1 MQEENLVAHRKA
13 DHLHL
18 ALAQQAGVQ
27 TASCFDQLRFVH
39 HPLAL
44 LSQDEIDLTTQW
56 AGHTHAF
63 PFYINAMTGGSKL
76 TGQYNE
82 QLAIVAR
89 ETGLALAAGS
99 ASAMVKDPTVATS
112 YQVMRRVNPDGF
124 ILANL
129 GAHHSLESA
138 QRVLE
143 AMGANALQIHLNR
156 PQEVVM
162 PEGDRD
168 FSQWLKQIERLVN
181 GLDCSVIIKEVG
193 FGMSQQTLR
202 CLAEVGVK
210 TVDVSGRGGTN
221 FIQIED
227 QRHETPQFQALYQY
241 GQTTAES
248 LLEARVAP
256 VELEILASGGIHQ
269 PVDII
274 KSLAMGARAVGLAGY
289 FLHYLENKGLEA
301 TIEGVRAWQ
310 EQLRQLYLL
319 LGARD
324 WQELQATDLILT
336 GDLRN
341 WAQDRGLPFQDLA
354 RRHH

>member
-1 MQEENLVAHRKA
+1 MT
-13 DHLHL
+13 
-18 ALAQQAGVQ
+18 GVQ
-27 TASCFDQLRFVH
+27 TC
-39 HPLAL
+39 AL
-44 LSQDEIDLTTQW
+44 PIS
-56 AGHTHAF
+56 
-63 PFYINAMTGGSKL
+63 
-76 TGQYNE
+76 
-82 QLAIVAR
+82 
-89 ETGLALAAGS
+89 
-99 ASAMVKDPTVATS
+99 
-112 YQVMRRVNPDGF
+112 
-124 ILANL
+124 
-129 GAHHSLESA
+129 
-138 QRVLE
+138 
-143 AMGANALQIHLNR
+143 
-156 PQEVVM
+156 
-162 PEGDRD
+162 
-168 FSQWLKQIERLVN
+168 
-181 GLDCSVIIKEVG
+181 
-193 FGMSQQTLR
+193 
-202 CLAEVGVK
+202 
-210 TVDVSGRGGTN
+210 VDVSGRGGTN

-301 TIEGVRAWQ
+301 TIEGVRTWQ
-310 EQLRQLYLL
+310 EQLGQLYLL

-324 WQELQATDLILT
+324 WQELQTTDLILT

>member
-112 YQVMRRVNPDGF
+112 YQVMRQVNPDGF

-181 GLDCSVIIKEVG
+181 GLDCPVIIK
-193 FGMSQQTLR
+193 
-202 CLAEVGVK
+202 AEVGVK

-227 QRHETPQFQALYQY
+227 QRHKTPQFQALYQY

-301 TIEGVRAWQ
+301 TIEGVRTWQ
-310 EQLRQLYLL
+310 EQLGQLYLL

-324 WQELQATDLILT
+324 WQELQTTDLILT

>member
-1 MQEENLVAHRKA
+1 M
-13 DHLHL
+13 
-18 ALAQQAGVQ
+18 
-27 TASCFDQLRFVH
+27 
-39 HPLAL
+39 
-44 LSQDEIDLTTQW
+44 
-56 AGHTHAF
+56 
-63 PFYINAMTGGSKL
+63 
-76 TGQYNE
+76 
-82 QLAIVAR
+82 
-89 ETGLALAAGS
+89 
-99 ASAMVKDPTVATS
+99 ATS
-112 YQVMRRVNPDGF
+112 YQVMRQVNPDGF

-143 AMGANALQIHLNR
+143 TMGANALQIHLNR

-181 GLDCSVIIKEVG
+181 GLDCPIIIKEVG

-301 TIEGVRAWQ
+301 TIEGVRTWQ
-310 EQLRQLYLL
+310 EQLGQLYLL

-324 WQELQATDLILT
+324 WQELQTTDLILT

>member
-99 ASAMVKDPTVATS
+99 ASAMVKYPTVATS
-112 YQVMRRVNPDGF
+112 YQVMRQVNPEGF

-138 QRVLE
+138 HPVLE
-143 AMGANALQIHLNR
+143 AKGAKA
-156 PQEVVM
+156 
-162 PEGDRD
+162 
-168 FSQWLKQIERLVN
+168 
-181 GLDCSVIIKEVG
+181 
-193 FGMSQQTLR
+193 
-202 CLAEVGVK
+202 
-210 TVDVSGRGGTN
+210 
-221 FIQIED
+221 
-227 QRHETPQFQALYQY
+227 
-241 GQTTAES
+241 
-248 LLEARVAP
+248 
-256 VELEILASGGIHQ
+256 
-269 PVDII
+269 
-274 KSLAMGARAVGLAGY
+274 
-289 FLHYLENKGLEA
+289 
-301 TIEGVRAWQ
+301 
-310 EQLRQLYLL
+310 
-319 LGARD
+319 
-324 WQELQATDLILT
+324 
-336 GDLRN
+336 
-341 WAQDRGLPFQDLA
+341 
-354 RRHH
+354 